1 MKNTPVDYQT
11 ARRIIDGFG
20 LRNWNK
26 KREPSSSIWKWAY
39 RA

>member
-20 LRNWNK
+20 LTDFGK
-26 KREPSSSIWKWAY
+26 ETIGEVVAISTQL
-39 RA
+39 

>member
-20 LRNWNK
+20 LPDFGKTLRSK
-26 KREPSSSIWKWAY
+26 PFVTV
-39 RA
+39 